1 MDEEKLI
8 LRSFGS
14 GSSGN
19 CYYFGTTERGILI
32 DAGISARTIHK
43 YLKEMGLDFKNIMG
57 VLITHDHADHI
68 RAVGTLGERVHL
80 PIYATPLIHEGI
92 DRNYGVTQKLR
103 SGRRYFTKGEP
114 WQLGEMTINTFGISH
129 DSTECVG
136 YVIDFMH
143 QRFMIATDCG
153 EPNAE
158 LEEYLRTAKPG
169 RRHCLQVGRYA
180 GFGDIAVHP
189 VPPRVGASLVR
200 RVRETLARKTG
211 LQRGGAKTRGQE
223 RCNPFHDFLHQR
235 MSDRNS

>member
-1 MDEEKLI
+1 MADEKLI

-19 CYYFGTTERGILI
+19 CYYFGTMERGILI

-43 YLKEMGLDFKNIMG
+43 HLKDMGLDFKNIMG

-103 SGRRYFTKGEP
+103 SGRRYFKTGEP
-114 WQLGEMTINTFGISH
+114 WELGGMTINTFNISH

-136 YVIDFMH
+136 YVIDF
-143 QRFMIATDCG
+143 QT
-153 EPNAE
+153 PN
-158 LEEYLRTAKPG
+158 LKSTCIRLTILSLRRTMMRTCYSTA
-169 RRHCLQVGRYA
+169 HT
-180 GFGDIAVHP
+180 
-189 VPPRVGASLVR
+189 PPI
-200 RVRETLARKTG
+200 
-211 LQRGGAKTRGQE
+211 
-223 RCNPFHDFLHQR
+223 
-235 MSDRNS
+235 

>member
-1 MDEEKLI
+1 MI

-19 CYYFGTTERGILI
+19 CYYFGTQERGVLI

-43 YLKEMGLDFKNIMG
+43 YLKEMNLDFKNIMG

-103 SGRRYFTKGEP
+103 SGRKFFTKGQP
-114 WQLGEMTINTFGISH
+114 WQLGDMTINTFNISH

-158 LEEYLRTAKPG
+158 LEEYLRTTYSLAPRTSVERDVRRAVGAKLPLRNEEYLPMPPQPREQRPESG
-169 RRHCLQVGRYA
+169 VRHGERSPNGDRRNARQRSESV
-180 GFGDIAVHP
+180 
-189 VPPRVGASLVR
+189 RVGA
-200 RVRETLARKTG
+200 
-211 LQRGGAKTRGQE
+211 
-223 RCNPFHDFLHQR
+223 HDTECGVYAG
-235 MSDRNS
+235 